1 MSAMPKAFSRR
12 RMVGLLGA
20 VPAVAWSARASAQTE
35 RIRIGFGL
43 NDPYMEPVYAR
54 DLGMFREAGL
64 DVELIAL
71 ANGATIMQAAVG
83 GAIDVGLGDVIQ
95 LSNAV
100 NHGIPLAFFAGGAVY
115 TAAAPT
121 TVLVVTRDSPVR
133 SARDLEGKAVGVVN
147 LKSLSGISVNQWL
160 RVNGADDAKVTF
172 FEIPFAE
179 MDQAL
184 VRGTV
189 AAALG
194 GEPFLSAARSDLR
207 WLGRPFDTIAS
218 RFYINC
224 FYAKR
229 DWIARNQSAA
239 VRLRRVLY
247 DAGRWANAHHA
258 ESAAVEAA
266 YTKIDVAVARAMSRN
281 LFSTSLEAR
290 LAQPVI
296 DIGRRYALIDRPVS
310 FADIAVDLNVGAGGN
325 RSQ

>member
-1 MSAMPKAFSRR
+1 MSEMPKAFSRR

-20 VPAVAWSARASAQTE
+20 APVVTLPARVSAQTE

-43 NDPYMEPVYAR
+43 NDPYLEPAYAR

-64 DVELIAL
+64 DVELVVL
-71 ANGATIMQAAVG
+71 ANGATIMQAAAA

-100 NHGIPLAFFAGGAVY
+100 NHGIPLAFFASGAVY

-121 TVLVVTRDSPVR
+121 TVLVVTKNSPVR
-133 SARDLEGKAVGVVN
+133 SARDLEGKSVGVVN
-147 LKSLSGISVNQWL
+147 LKSLSGISVTQWL
-160 RVNGADDAKVTF
+160 RVNGADDGKVTL

-179 MDQAL
+179 MSQAL

-194 GEPFLSAARSDLR
+194 GEPYLSAARGDLR
-207 WLGRPFDTIAS
+207 WLGKPFDTIAS

-229 DWIARNQSAA
+229 DWIARNPSAA
-239 VRLRRVLY
+239 VRLSRVFY

-258 ESAAVEAA
+258 ESAAVEAS
-266 YTKIDVAVARAMSRN
+266 YTKIDVGVVRAMSRN
-281 LFSTSLEAR
+281 LFSTSFESR
-290 LAQPVI
+290 LIQPVI
-296 DIGRRYALIDRPVS
+296 
-310 FADIAVDLNVGAGGN
+310 
-325 RSQ
+325 